1 MNSKIVELQPAQLWH
16 YFNEILQVPRPSK
29 REEKIVEYLLAFGKQ
44 NNLETVQDEIGN
56 VLIRKPATKGYEG
69 LKSVVLQSHIDMVCE
84 KNSDID
90 HDFDNDPIHAYI
102 EDGWIKAKGTTLGA
116 DDGIGV
122 AAQLALLVS
131 DDIEHGPVECLF
143 TIDEETGLTGA
154 FGLKPGFLNS
164 DILLNLD
171 SEDEGELF
179 IGCAGGKDTII
190 SIPYNKVEVDSGFS
204 YFKIQVSGLSGG
216 HSGDDIQKGKGNANK
231 LLNRMLWSS
240 SNDFGMRLAEFD
252 GGNLRNA
259 IAREAFA
266 VVGIPVSFESGFK
279 NFVIGYNNI
288 VRSEYKVTEPYMEV
302 SISSAD
308 KPASFIDLI
317 SQKKLLD
324 SLYACP
330 HGVIAWS
337 ADIPNF
343 VETSTNLASVKTFEN
358 EIVVTTSQRSSVES
372 AKEDICNMVAS
383 VFRLTGAKIKHTDG
397 YPGWKPNA
405 SSEVVKITKM
415 AYEKLFKVEPKVLAI
430 HAGLE
435 CGLIG
440 DTYPN
445 MDMIS
450 FGPTIKG
457 AHSPD
462 ERLNIETVQ
471 KFWDLT
477 IDVLKNI
484 PIRKDANL

>member
-1 MNSKIVELQPAQLWH
+1 MDNQIAQLKPTKLWY
-16 YFNEILQVPRPSK
+16 YFNEILQIPRPSK
-29 REEKIVEYLLAFGKQ
+29 KEEKIIEYLLAFGKEH
-44 NNLETVQDEIGN
+44 NLETLQDEIRN

-69 LKSVVLQSHIDMVCE
+69 LKSVVLQSHMDMVCE
-84 KNSDID
+84 KNSGVD
-90 HDFDNDPIHAYI
+90 HDFENDPIDAYI
-102 EDGWIKAKGTTLGA
+102 EDGWIKARGTTLGG

-122 AAQLALLVS
+122 AAQLAILAS
-131 DDIEHGPVECLF
+131 DDIQHGPIECLF

-164 DILLNLD
+164 EILLNLD

-190 SIPYNKVEVDSGFS
+190 TIPYNKVDVENS
-204 YFKIQVSGLSGG
+204 YSFVKIQVSGLMGG
-216 HSGDDIQKGKGNANK
+216 HSGDDIQKGKANANK
-231 LLNRMLWSS
+231 LLNRLLWISA
-240 SNDFGMRLAEFD
+240 DKFGIRLVEFD

-266 VVGIPVSFESGFK
+266 IVGVPLTHKNTFKEFVSEYSAT
-279 NFVIGYNNI
+279 
-288 VRSEYKVTEPYMEV
+288 VRSEYKVTEPDLE
-302 SISSAD
+302 INSSGTESSSHFMD
-308 KPASFIDLI
+308 RL
-317 SQKKLLD
+317 SQAKLLN

-337 ADIPNF
+337 AEIPNF
-343 VETSTNLASVKTFEN
+343 VETSTNLASVKTRN
-358 EIVVTTSQRSSVES
+358 DEIIITTSQRSSVES
-372 AKEDICNMVAS
+372 AKDDICNMVAS
-383 VFRLTGAKIKHTDG
+383 VFRLTGAQVVHTDG
-397 YPGWKPNA
+397 YPGWTPNPV
-405 SSEVVKITKM
+405 SEVVSITEA
-415 AYEKLFKVEPKVLAI
+415 AYERLFKVKPKVLAI

-440 DTYPN
+440 DVYPN

-477 IDVLKNI
+477 LDVLKNI
-484 PIRKDANL
+484 PLID